1 MEELIKLMDGA
12 ILKIEQDKDY
22 EGGCATCDYGSKY
35 VNKVIVKLTRYMVKT
50 ELSQKHEY
58 ILSNDD
64 MMKLFISNLDMIKK
78 MTEKQF
84 TKWFVEKMK
93 EFEKDLDYEV
103 TKIKGKKD
111 GM

>member
-1 MEELIKLMDGA
+1 
-12 ILKIEQDKDY
+12 
-22 EGGCATCDYGSKY
+22 
-35 VNKVIVKLTRYMVKT
+35 
-50 ELSQKHEY
+50 
-58 ILSNDD
+58 
-64 MMKLFISNLDMIKK
+64 